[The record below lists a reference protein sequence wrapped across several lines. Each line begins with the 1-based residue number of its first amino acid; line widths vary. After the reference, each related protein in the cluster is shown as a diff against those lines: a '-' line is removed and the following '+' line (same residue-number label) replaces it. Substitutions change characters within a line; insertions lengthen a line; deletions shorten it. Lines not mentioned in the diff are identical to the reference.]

1 MRSQRWWK
9 WIVVIG
15 VSSILAVFF
24 LTLLLPYLIRK
35 PNSGHRA
42 EAVSNAKQVGLALFT
57 FQEDYG
63 SYPSATT
70 AAMVKNNH
78 PDTTANF
85 GNTSS
90 NDFFRQLIASGMIDQ
105 ERPFFARTLSSRKPD
120 NVVTG
125 TRMLE
130 KGEVGF
136 AYVVSHAACKEKD
149 FPLVITPLAKG
160 KLQFDDRSAKKFFHG
175 HVIVLSTDNSVVW
188 HTLNKDGR
196 VILNGKDFFD
206 PSQPYWHGIP
216 PKVAWPE

>member
-1 MRSQRWWK
+1 M
-9 WIVVIG
+9 
-15 VSSILAVFF
+15 
-24 LTLLLPYLIRK
+24 
-35 PNSGHRA
+35 A

-63 SYPSATT
+63 SYPSANT
-70 AAMVKNNH
+70 AAMVKNNN
-78 PDTTANF
+78 PETTANF

-90 NDFFRQLIASGMIDQ
+90 NDFFRQLIASGMMDQ
-105 ERPFFARTLSSRKPD
+105 EKPFFARTLSSRKPD
-120 NVVTG
+120 NLLTG
-125 TRMLE
+125 PKMLE

-160 KLQFDDRSAKKFFHG
+160 KLQFDFQCAKGSFKG
-175 HVIVLSTDNSVVW
+175 TAIVLYTAGGVAIHPVDRN
-188 HTLNKDGR
+188 GR
-196 VILNGKDFFD
+196 VMINGKSFFD

>member
-9 WIVVIG
+9 WIVVTG
-15 VSSILAVFF
+15 VSSIFAVFF
-24 LTLLLPYLIRK
+24 LAILLPYLVRK
-35 PNSGHRA
+35 PNLGHRA

-63 SYPSATT
+63 SYPSANT
-70 AAMVKNNH
+70 AAMVRNNN
-78 PDTTANF
+78 PDATASF
-85 GNTSS
+85 GNASS

-105 ERPFFARTLSSRKPD
+105 ERPFYARIAGCRKPD
-120 NVVTG
+120 NVLTG

-130 KGEVGF
+130 KGEAGF

-149 FPLVITPLAKG
+149 IPLVITPLAKG
-160 KLQFDDRSAKKFFHG
+160 KLRFDDRSANKFFYG
-175 HVIVLSTDNSVVW
+175 HVIVLSADNSVVL